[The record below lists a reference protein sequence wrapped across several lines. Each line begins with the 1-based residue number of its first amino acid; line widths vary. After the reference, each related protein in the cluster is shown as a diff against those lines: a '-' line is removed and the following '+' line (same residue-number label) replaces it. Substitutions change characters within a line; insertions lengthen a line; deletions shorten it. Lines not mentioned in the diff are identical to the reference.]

1 MRLQFFLLIICK
13 NCSLN
18 ISYDG
23 HSQRK
28 CISSS
33 IEAKVAKRDV
43 RDAHSLAQKLIGK
56 DRTLLIGF
64 QVYKSENN
72 KAS

>member
-1 MRLQFFLLIICK
+1 MTDIHKENAFRLLL
-13 NCSLN
+13 
-18 ISYDG
+18 
-23 HSQRK
+23 
-28 CISSS
+28 
-33 IEAKVAKRDV
+33 EAKVAKRDV

-56 DRTLLIGF
+56 DRTLLIDF